1 MGDEKPE
8 LAHVVHRGRDSAW
21 LQQAQHNRR
30 RRRRRSLSLTA
41 AVTAAVLTAGFFIND
56 GPRRSGILDAAGLT
70 CGEFVVDS
78 AASEEQIFEPW
89 DAHAATLEAAAE
101 QRTSDDPVFDGEAFI
116 EDAEAAAAQL
126 EAEPLHGLFTGW
138 TPGQR
143 QLSAAAVGGELLIG
157 HHDEMWTITE
167 AVSVADPETGQAQW
181 RADLE
186 HPRWEDWQNPE
197 RVLYGVGALA
207 GQVVLQTPAANGD
220 TEVVIFDAED
230 EWSQDCI
237 RLAGHVD
244 PVEVLKEQPRA
255 WPVVMNLNLGRTSD
269 SAFLALHGLDSEQ
282 GSGHLLSEVEVTTGE
297 AEPAGDYDQAY
308 PPDSEHFAAE
318 RESLHVAEDFDEL
331 VIEELKPVGEAHYL
345 LTWDAG
351 AVILQRR

>member
-1 MGDEKPE
+1 MGEEQHE
-8 LAHVVHRGRDSAW
+8 LTDVVHRGRDDAW
-21 LQQAQHNRR
+21 LQQAQQNRR
-30 RRRRRSLSLTA
+30 RRRRRSLGLIA
-41 AVTAAVLTAGFFIND
+41 AVTVAVLTAGFFIND
-56 GPRRSGILDAAGLT
+56 GPRRSGMLDAAGLT
-70 CGEFVVDS
+70 CGEFVV
-78 AASEEQIFEPW
+78 AAAAADEQIFEPW
-89 DAHAATLEAAAE
+89 DEHAATLEAAAE
-101 QRTSDDPVFDGEAFI
+101 LHTDDDAEFDWQAFTA
-116 EDAEAAAAQL
+116 EVEAAAAQL
-126 EAEPLHGLFTGW
+126 EAEPLHAVFTGW
-138 TPGQR
+138 TPGER
-143 QLSAAAVGGELLIG
+143 EASAAAVGGQLLIG
-157 HHDEMWTITE
+157 HHEEMWTITE

-186 HPRWEDWQNPE
+186 HPQWEDWQNPE

-207 GQVVLQTPAANGD
+207 GQLVLQTPAANGD
-220 TEVVIFDAED
+220 TDVVTFDAED
-230 EWSQDCI
+230 EWNQDCI
-237 RLAGHVD
+237 RLAGNVD

-255 WPVVMNLNLGRTSD
+255 WPVVMNLNLGRISH

-282 GSGHLLSEVEVTTGE
+282 GSGHLLSEVEATTGE

-351 AVILQRR
+351 SVILQRS